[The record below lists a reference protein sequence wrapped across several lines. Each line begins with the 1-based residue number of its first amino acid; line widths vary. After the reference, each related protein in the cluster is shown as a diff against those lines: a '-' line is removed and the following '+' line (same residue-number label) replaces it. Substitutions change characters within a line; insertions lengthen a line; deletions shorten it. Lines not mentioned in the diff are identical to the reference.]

1 MNASPHPTVSHG
13 AVPASLPGPSRRL
26 GQAARSCLRGVASDA
41 ADDVVLALNE
51 AATNATLDGSR
62 GGQPVQVAVHVS
74 DDVIQVSVLDHGPD
88 LPAQPPT
95 DADTDALSVRG
106 RGLWLL
112 GRLVDEVR
120 LERVRLG
127 TRVTLR
133 RAIRPARTLAR

>member
-1 MNASPHPTVSHG
+1 V
-13 AVPASLPGPSRRL
+13 
-26 GQAARSCLRGVASDA
+26 ARDA

-51 AATNATLDGSR
+51 AATNAILYGSG
-62 GGQPVQVAVHVS
+62 GGQPVQVVVRVD
-74 DDVIQVSVLDHGPD
+74 DDVIHASVLDHGPD
-88 LPAQPPT
+88 LPAQPST
-95 DADTDALSVRG
+95 DADTDALAVRG

-133 RAIRPARTLAR
+133 RAIGLARPPAR